1 MKFDISQREII
12 KAGLIDFF
20 ETAFKLEKTTKET
33 QPKK

>member
-1 MKFDISQREII
+1 MKFNILEKRFIKDILKE
-12 KAGLIDFF
+12 FF